1 MLPQGICG
9 ALWRTTGAF
18 FSVRVRPVRVIVHF
32 YDKKELRMNTSV
44 NSFWYRMKHAVRT
57 QHVRIAHAL
66 LVVFFVLTTCF
77 ASSVALCV
85 RDAVKACPSCAYAA
99 TSLALSATTQP
110 SYENPFNGVIEDSGG
125 VRARALGESM
135 AASTVDKQAYF
146 ERDTDGHCFVTLR
159 LHQGKE
165 IGDVKFQ
172 SSKDDK
178 GAFSEAIAAQT
189 MQKNAKANTIDV
201 RAQVRSQDAAL
212 RVSMYVEPMGR
223 YVIYFVKLAQ
233 FEPGNAGGFVESV
246 KPGEG
251 SDDTPATAGAAA
263 GAGNSSATQ
272 GNGSDTAAQKSASSS
287 ESGASATSGVK
298 EFNGDGAPVGSD
310 TKAAANSLN
319 YPLIVGI
326 IVVVIMVI
334 ALIVNFAVLAPA
346 RARAREAARAACGA
360 STSCEAP
367 VSSNVSGAQTSVPAS
382 ASTSEH
388 AASAA
393 SVPEPC
399 AAPNSVSVQADSN
412 VAQHS

>member
-1 MLPQGICG
+1 
-9 ALWRTTGAF
+9 
-18 FSVRVRPVRVIVHF
+18 VRF
-32 YDKKELRMNTSV
+32 YDKKELRMNTSI
-44 NSFWYRMKHAVRT
+44 NSFIMRSMHFLKTQRT
-57 QHVRIAHAL
+57 RTAHAL
-66 LVVFFVLTTCF
+66 LVAFFVLTTCF
-77 ASSVALCV
+77 ASSVALCIA
-85 RDAVKACPSCAYAA
+85 DAMKACPSCAYAA

-110 SYENPFNGVIEDSGG
+110 SYENPYNGVIEDSGG

-135 AASTVDKQAYF
+135 VNSTVDKQAFF

-201 RAQVRSQDAAL
+201 RAQVSSQDAAL

-251 SDDTPATAGAAA
+251 SDDTTAAA
-263 GAGNSSATQ
+263 TTNTSTAQGSSSDAAATQKSSSSA
-272 GNGSDTAAQKSASSS
+272 GSST
-287 ESGASATSGVK
+287 SATSGVK

-319 YPLIVGI
+319 YPLIIGI
-326 IVVVIMVI
+326 IVVALIVI
-334 ALIVNFAVLAPA
+334 ALIVNFAILAPA
-346 RARAREAARAACGA
+346 RKRALEAACAASSKATRVA
-360 STSCEAP
+360 STTPASSSSVAAAT
-367 VSSNVSGAQTSVPAS
+367 VSNAAPAS
-382 ASTSEH
+382 ATAPSSATDDSDHADTS
-388 AASAA
+388 
-393 SVPEPC
+393 
-399 AAPNSVSVQADSN
+399 
-412 VAQHS
+412 QHS

>member
-1 MLPQGICG
+1 M
-9 ALWRTTGAF
+9 R
-18 FSVRVRPVRVIVHF
+18 SVLVIVRF
-32 YDKKELRMNTSV
+32 YDKKELRMNTSI
-44 NSFWYRMKHAVRT
+44 NSFIMRSMHFLKTQRT
-57 QHVRIAHAL
+57 RTAHAL
-66 LVVFFVLTTCF
+66 LVAFFVLTTCF
-77 ASSVALCV
+77 ASSVALCIA
-85 RDAVKACPSCAYAA
+85 DAMKACPSCAYAA

-110 SYENPFNGVIEDSGG
+110 SYENPYNGVIEDSGG

-135 AASTVDKQAYF
+135 VNSTVDKQAFF

-201 RAQVRSQDAAL
+201 RAQVSSQDAAL

-251 SDDTPATAGAAA
+251 SDDTTAAA
-263 GAGNSSATQ
+263 TTNTSTAQGSSSDAAATQKSSSSA
-272 GNGSDTAAQKSASSS
+272 GSST
-287 ESGASATSGVK
+287 SATSGVK

-319 YPLIVGI
+319 YPLIIGI
-326 IVVVIMVI
+326 IVVALIVI
-334 ALIVNFAVLAPA
+334 ALIVNFAILAPA
-346 RARAREAARAACGA
+346 RKRALEAACAASSKATRVA
-360 STSCEAP
+360 STTPASSSSVAAAT
-367 VSSNVSGAQTSVPAS
+367 VSNAAPAS
-382 ASTSEH
+382 ATAPSSATDDSDHADTS
-388 AASAA
+388 
-393 SVPEPC
+393 
-399 AAPNSVSVQADSN
+399 
-412 VAQHS
+412 QHS

>member
-1 MLPQGICG
+1 M
-9 ALWRTTGAF
+9 R
-18 FSVRVRPVRVIVHF
+18 SVRVIVRF
-32 YDKKELRMNTSV
+32 YDKKELRMNTSI
-44 NSFWYRMKHAVRT
+44 NSFIMRSMHFLKTQRT
-57 QHVRIAHAL
+57 RTAHAL
-66 LVVFFVLTTCF
+66 LVAFFVLTTCF
-77 ASSVALCV
+77 ASSVALCIA
-85 RDAVKACPSCAYAA
+85 DAMKACPSCAYAA

-110 SYENPFNGVIEDSGG
+110 SYENPYNGVIEDSGG

-135 AASTVDKQAYF
+135 VNSTVDKQAFF

-201 RAQVRSQDAAL
+201 RAQVSSQDAAL

-233 FEPGNAGGFVESV
+233 FEAGNAGGFVESV

-251 SDDTPATAGAAA
+251 SDDTTAAA
-263 GAGNSSATQ
+263 TTNTSTAQGSSSDAAATQKSSSSA
-272 GNGSDTAAQKSASSS
+272 GSST
-287 ESGASATSGVK
+287 SATSGVK

-319 YPLIVGI
+319 YPLIIGI
-326 IVVVIMVI
+326 IVVALIVI
-334 ALIVNFAVLAPA
+334 ALIVNFAILAPA
-346 RARAREAARAACGA
+346 RKRALEAACAASSKATRVA
-360 STSCEAP
+360 STTPASSSSVAAAT
-367 VSSNVSGAQTSVPAS
+367 VSNAAPAS
-382 ASTSEH
+382 ATAPSSATDDSDHADTS
-388 AASAA
+388 
-393 SVPEPC
+393 
-399 AAPNSVSVQADSN
+399 
-412 VAQHS
+412 QHS

>member
-1 MLPQGICG
+1 M
-9 ALWRTTGAF
+9 R
-18 FSVRVRPVRVIVHF
+18 SVRVIVRF
-32 YDKKELRMNTSV
+32 YDKKELRMNTSI
-44 NSFWYRMKHAVRT
+44 NSFIMRSMHFLKTQRT
-57 QHVRIAHAL
+57 RTAHAL
-66 LVVFFVLTTCF
+66 LVAFFVLTTCF
-77 ASSVALCV
+77 ASSVALCIA
-85 RDAVKACPSCAYAA
+85 DAMKACPSCAYAA

-110 SYENPFNGVIEDSGG
+110 SYENPYNGVIEDSGG

-135 AASTVDKQAYF
+135 VNSTVDKQAFF

-201 RAQVRSQDAAL
+201 RAQVSSQDAAL

-251 SDDTPATAGAAA
+251 SDDTTAAA
-263 GAGNSSATQ
+263 TTNTSTAQGSSSDAAATQKSSSSA
-272 GNGSDTAAQKSASSS
+272 GSSK
-287 ESGASATSGVK
+287 SATSGVK

-310 TKAAANSLN
+310 SKAAANSLN
-319 YPLIVGI
+319 YPLIIGI
-326 IVVVIMVI
+326 IVVVLIVI
-334 ALIVNFAVLAPA
+334 ALIVNFAILAPA
-346 RARAREAARAACGA
+346 RKRALEAACAASSKATRVA
-360 STSCEAP
+360 STTPASSSSVAAAP
-367 VSSNVSGAQTSVPAS
+367 VSNAAPAS
-382 ASTSEH
+382 ATAPSSATDDSDHADTS
-388 AASAA
+388 
-393 SVPEPC
+393 
-399 AAPNSVSVQADSN
+399 
-412 VAQHS
+412 QHS

>member
-1 MLPQGICG
+1 M
-9 ALWRTTGAF
+9 R
-18 FSVRVRPVRVIVHF
+18 SVRVIVRF
-32 YDKKELRMNTSV
+32 YDKKELRMNTSI
-44 NSFWYRMKHAVRT
+44 NSFIMRSMHFLKTQRT
-57 QHVRIAHAL
+57 RTAHAL
-66 LVVFFVLTTCF
+66 LVAFFVLTTCF
-77 ASSVALCV
+77 ASSVALCIA
-85 RDAVKACPSCAYAA
+85 DAMKACPSCAYAA

-110 SYENPFNGVIEDSGG
+110 SYENPYNGVIEDSGG

-135 AASTVDKQAYF
+135 VNSTVDKQAFF

-201 RAQVRSQDAAL
+201 RAQVSSQDAAL

-251 SDDTPATAGAAA
+251 SDDTTAAA
-263 GAGNSSATQ
+263 TTNTSTAQGSSSDAAATQKSSSSA
-272 GNGSDTAAQKSASSS
+272 GSST
-287 ESGASATSGVK
+287 SATSGVK

-310 TKAAANSLN
+310 SKAAANSLN
-319 YPLIVGI
+319 YPLIIGI
-326 IVVVIMVI
+326 IVVALIVI
-334 ALIVNFAVLAPA
+334 ALIVNFAILAPA
-346 RARAREAARAACGA
+346 RKRALEAACAASSKATRVA
-360 STSCEAP
+360 STTPASSSSVAAAT
-367 VSSNVSGAQTSVPAS
+367 VSNAAPAS
-382 ASTSEH
+382 ATAPSSATDDSDHADTS
-388 AASAA
+388 
-393 SVPEPC
+393 
-399 AAPNSVSVQADSN
+399 
-412 VAQHS
+412 QHS

>member
-1 MLPQGICG
+1 M
-9 ALWRTTGAF
+9 R
-18 FSVRVRPVRVIVHF
+18 SVRVIVRF
-32 YDKKELRMNTSV
+32 YDKKELRMNTSI
-44 NSFWYRMKHAVRT
+44 NSFIMRSMHFLKTQRT
-57 QHVRIAHAL
+57 RTAHAL
-66 LVVFFVLTTCF
+66 LVAFFVLTTCF
-77 ASSVALCV
+77 ASSVALCIA
-85 RDAVKACPSCAYAA
+85 DAMKACPSCAYAA

-110 SYENPFNGVIEDSGG
+110 SYENPYNGVIEDSGG

-135 AASTVDKQAYF
+135 VNSTVDKQAFF

-178 GAFSEAIAAQT
+178 GAFSEEIAAQT

-201 RAQVRSQDAAL
+201 RAQVSSQDAAL

-251 SDDTPATAGAAA
+251 SDDTTAAA
-263 GAGNSSATQ
+263 TTNTSTAQGSSSDAAATQKSSSSA
-272 GNGSDTAAQKSASSS
+272 GSST
-287 ESGASATSGVK
+287 SATSGVK

-319 YPLIVGI
+319 YPLIIGI
-326 IVVVIMVI
+326 IVVALIVI
-334 ALIVNFAVLAPA
+334 ALIVNFAILAPA
-346 RARAREAARAACGA
+346 RKRALEAACAASSKATRVA
-360 STSCEAP
+360 STTPASSSSVAAAT
-367 VSSNVSGAQTSVPAS
+367 VSNAAPAS
-382 ASTSEH
+382 ATAPSSATDDSDHADTS
-388 AASAA
+388 
-393 SVPEPC
+393 
-399 AAPNSVSVQADSN
+399 
-412 VAQHS
+412 QHS

>member
-1 MLPQGICG
+1 M
-9 ALWRTTGAF
+9 R
-18 FSVRVRPVRVIVHF
+18 SVRVIVRF
-32 YDKKELRMNTSV
+32 YDKKELRMNTSI
-44 NSFWYRMKHAVRT
+44 NSFIMRSMHFLKTQRT
-57 QHVRIAHAL
+57 RTAHAL
-66 LVVFFVLTTCF
+66 LVAFFVLTTCF
-77 ASSVALCV
+77 ASSVALCIA
-85 RDAVKACPSCAYAA
+85 DAMKACPSCAYAA

-110 SYENPFNGVIEDSGG
+110 SYENPYNGVIEDSGG

-135 AASTVDKQAYF
+135 VNSTVDKQAFF

-201 RAQVRSQDAAL
+201 RAQVSSQDAAL

-251 SDDTPATAGAAA
+251 SDDTTAAA
-263 GAGNSSATQ
+263 TTNTSTAQGSSSDAAATQKSSSSA
-272 GNGSDTAAQKSASSS
+272 GSST
-287 ESGASATSGVK
+287 SATSGVK

-319 YPLIVGI
+319 YPLIIGI
-326 IVVVIMVI
+326 IVVVLIVI
-334 ALIVNFAVLAPA
+334 ALIVNFAILAPA
-346 RARAREAARAACGA
+346 RKRALEAACAASSKATRVA
-360 STSCEAP
+360 STTPASSSSVAAAP
-367 VSSNVSGAQTSVPAS
+367 VSNAAPAS
-382 ASTSEH
+382 ATAPSSATDDSDHADTS
-388 AASAA
+388 
-393 SVPEPC
+393 
-399 AAPNSVSVQADSN
+399 
-412 VAQHS
+412 QHS

>member
-1 MLPQGICG
+1 M
-9 ALWRTTGAF
+9 R
-18 FSVRVRPVRVIVHF
+18 SVRVIVRF
-32 YDKKELRMNTSV
+32 YDKKELRMNTSI
-44 NSFWYRMKHAVRT
+44 NSFIMRSMHFLKTQRT
-57 QHVRIAHAL
+57 RTAHAL
-66 LVVFFVLTTCF
+66 LVAFFVLTTCF
-77 ASSVALCV
+77 ASSVALCIA
-85 RDAVKACPSCAYAA
+85 DAMKACPSCAYAA

-110 SYENPFNGVIEDSGG
+110 SYENPYNGVIEDSGG

-135 AASTVDKQAYF
+135 VNSTVDKQAFF

-201 RAQVRSQDAAL
+201 RAQVSSQDAAL

-251 SDDTPATAGAAA
+251 SDDTTAAA
-263 GAGNSSATQ
+263 TTNTSTAQGSSSDAAATQKSSSSA
-272 GNGSDTAAQKSASSS
+272 GSST
-287 ESGASATSGVK
+287 SATSGVK

-319 YPLIVGI
+319 YPLIIGI
-326 IVVVIMVI
+326 IVVALIVI
-334 ALIVNFAVLAPA
+334 ALIVNFAILAPA
-346 RARAREAARAACGA
+346 RKRALEAACSASSKATRVA
-360 STSCEAP
+360 STTPASSSSVAAAT
-367 VSSNVSGAQTSVPAS
+367 VSNSAPAS
-382 ASTSEH
+382 ATAPSSATDDSDHADTS
-388 AASAA
+388 
-393 SVPEPC
+393 
-399 AAPNSVSVQADSN
+399 
-412 VAQHS
+412 QHS

>member
-1 MLPQGICG
+1 M
-9 ALWRTTGAF
+9 R
-18 FSVRVRPVRVIVHF
+18 SVRVIVRF
-32 YDKKELRMNTSV
+32 YDKKELRMNTSI
-44 NSFWYRMKHAVRT
+44 NSFIMRSMHFLKTQRT
-57 QHVRIAHAL
+57 RTAHAL
-66 LVVFFVLTTCF
+66 LVAFFVLTTCF
-77 ASSVALCV
+77 ASSVALCIA
-85 RDAVKACPSCAYAA
+85 DAMKACPSCAYAA

-110 SYENPFNGVIEDSGG
+110 SYENPYNGVIEDSGG

-135 AASTVDKQAYF
+135 VNSTVDKQAFF

-201 RAQVRSQDAAL
+201 RAQVSSQDAAL

-251 SDDTPATAGAAA
+251 SDDTTAAA
-263 GAGNSSATQ
+263 TTNTSTAQGSSSDAAATQKSSSSA
-272 GNGSDTAAQKSASSS
+272 GSST
-287 ESGASATSGVK
+287 SATSGVK

-310 TKAAANSLN
+310 SKAAANSLN
-319 YPLIVGI
+319 YPLIIGI
-326 IVVVIMVI
+326 IVVVLIVI
-334 ALIVNFAVLAPA
+334 ALIVNFAILAPA
-346 RARAREAARAACGA
+346 RKRALEAACAASSKATRVA
-360 STSCEAP
+360 STTPASSSSVAAAP
-367 VSSNVSGAQTSVPAS
+367 VSNTAPAS
-382 ASTSEH
+382 ATAPSSATDDSDHADTS
-388 AASAA
+388 
-393 SVPEPC
+393 
-399 AAPNSVSVQADSN
+399 
-412 VAQHS
+412 QHS

>member
-1 MLPQGICG
+1 M
-9 ALWRTTGAF
+9 R
-18 FSVRVRPVRVIVHF
+18 SVRVIVRF
-32 YDKKELRMNTSV
+32 YDKKELRMNTSI
-44 NSFWYRMKHAVRT
+44 NSFIMRSMHFLKTQRT
-57 QHVRIAHAL
+57 RTAHAL
-66 LVVFFVLTTCF
+66 LVAFFVLTTCF
-77 ASSVALCV
+77 ASSVALCIA
-85 RDAVKACPSCAYAA
+85 DAMKACPSCAYAA

-110 SYENPFNGVIEDSGG
+110 SYENPYNGVIEDSGG

-135 AASTVDKQAYF
+135 VNSTVDKQAFF

-201 RAQVRSQDAAL
+201 RAQVSSQDAAL

-251 SDDTPATAGAAA
+251 SDDTTAAA
-263 GAGNSSATQ
+263 TTNTSTAQGSSSDAAATQKSSSSA
-272 GNGSDTAAQKSASSS
+272 GSST
-287 ESGASATSGVK
+287 SATSGVK

-319 YPLIVGI
+319 YPLIIGI
-326 IVVVIMVI
+326 IVVALIVI
-334 ALIVNFAVLAPA
+334 ALIVNFAILAPA
-346 RARAREAARAACGA
+346 RKRALEAACAASSKATRVA
-360 STSCEAP
+360 STTPASSSSVAAAT
-367 VSSNVSGAQTSVPAS
+367 VSNAAPAS
-382 ASTSEH
+382 ATAPSSATDDSDHADTS
-388 AASAA
+388 
-393 SVPEPC
+393 
-399 AAPNSVSVQADSN
+399 
-412 VAQHS
+412 QHS

>member
-1 MLPQGICG
+1 MAPL
-9 ALWRTTGAF
+9 F
-18 FSVRVRPVRVIVHF
+18 FSVHVRSVRVIVRF
-32 YDKKELRMNTSV
+32 YDKKELRMNTSI
-44 NSFWYRMKHAVRT
+44 NSFIMRSMHFLKTQRT
-57 QHVRIAHAL
+57 RSAHAL
-66 LVVFFVLTTCF
+66 LVAFFVLTTCF
-77 ASSVALCV
+77 ASSVALCIA
-85 RDAVKACPSCAYAA
+85 DAMKACPSCAYAA

-110 SYENPFNGVIEDSGG
+110 SYENPYNGVIEDSGG

-135 AASTVDKQAYF
+135 VNSTVDKQAFF

-201 RAQVRSQDAAL
+201 RAQVSSQDAAL

-233 FEPGNAGGFVESV
+233 FEAGNAGGFVESV

-319 YPLIVGI
+319 YPLIIGI
-326 IVVVIMVI
+326 IVVALIVI
-334 ALIVNFAVLAPA
+334 ALIVNFAILAPA
-346 RARAREAARAACGA
+346 RKRALEAACAASSKATRVA
-360 STSCEAP
+360 STTPASSSSVAAAT
-367 VSSNVSGAQTSVPAS
+367 VSNSAPAS
-382 ASTSEH
+382 ATAPSSATDDSDHADTS
-388 AASAA
+388 
-393 SVPEPC
+393 
-399 AAPNSVSVQADSN
+399 
-412 VAQHS
+412 QHS

>member
-1 MLPQGICG
+1 MSLRGTFG
-9 ALWRTTGAF
+9 APF
-18 FSVRVRPVRVIVHF
+18 FSVHVRSVRVIVRF
-32 YDKKELRMNTSV
+32 YDKKELRMNTSI
-44 NSFWYRMKHAVRT
+44 NSFIMRSMHFLKTQRT
-57 QHVRIAHAL
+57 RTAHAL
-66 LVVFFVLTTCF
+66 LVAFFVLTTCF
-77 ASSVALCV
+77 ASSVALCIA
-85 RDAVKACPSCAYAA
+85 DAMKACPSCAYAA

-110 SYENPFNGVIEDSGG
+110 SYENPYNGVIEDSGG

-135 AASTVDKQAYF
+135 VNSTVDKQAFF

-201 RAQVRSQDAAL
+201 RAQVSSQDAAL

-251 SDDTPATAGAAA
+251 SDDTTAAA
-263 GAGNSSATQ
+263 TTNTSTAQGSSSDAAATQKSSSSA
-272 GNGSDTAAQKSASSS
+272 GSST
-287 ESGASATSGVK
+287 SATSGVK

-319 YPLIVGI
+319 YPLIIGI
-326 IVVVIMVI
+326 IVVALIVI
-334 ALIVNFAVLAPA
+334 ALIVNFAILAPA
-346 RARAREAARAACGA
+346 RKRALEAACAASSKATRVA
-360 STSCEAP
+360 STTPASSSSVAAAP
-367 VSSNVSGAQTSVPAS
+367 VSNAAPAS
-382 ASTSEH
+382 ATAPSSATDDSDHADTS
-388 AASAA
+388 
-393 SVPEPC
+393 
-399 AAPNSVSVQADSN
+399 
-412 VAQHS
+412 QHS

>member
-1 MLPQGICG
+1 M
-9 ALWRTTGAF
+9 R
-18 FSVRVRPVRVIVHF
+18 SVRVIVRF
-32 YDKKELRMNTSV
+32 YDKKELRMNTSI
-44 NSFWYRMKHAVRT
+44 NSFIMRSMHFLKTQRT
-57 QHVRIAHAL
+57 RTAHAL
-66 LVVFFVLTTCF
+66 LVAFFVLTTCF
-77 ASSVALCV
+77 ASSVALCIA
-85 RDAVKACPSCAYAA
+85 DAMKACPSCAYAA

-110 SYENPFNGVIEDSGG
+110 SYENPYNGVIEDSGG

-135 AASTVDKQAYF
+135 VNSTVDKQAFF

-201 RAQVRSQDAAL
+201 RAQVSSQDAAL

-251 SDDTPATAGAAA
+251 SDDTTAAA
-263 GAGNSSATQ
+263 TTNTSTAQGSSSDAAATQKSSSSA
-272 GNGSDTAAQKSASSS
+272 GSSTSAM
-287 ESGASATSGVK
+287 SGVK

-319 YPLIVGI
+319 YPLIIGI
-326 IVVVIMVI
+326 IVVALIVI
-334 ALIVNFAVLAPA
+334 ALIVNFAILAPA
-346 RARAREAARAACGA
+346 RKRALEAACAASSKATRVA
-360 STSCEAP
+360 STTPASSSSVAAAT
-367 VSSNVSGAQTSVPAS
+367 VSNAAPAS
-382 ASTSEH
+382 ATAPSSATDDSDHADTS
-388 AASAA
+388 
-393 SVPEPC
+393 
-399 AAPNSVSVQADSN
+399 
-412 VAQHS
+412 QHS

>member
-1 MLPQGICG
+1 M
-9 ALWRTTGAF
+9 R
-18 FSVRVRPVRVIVHF
+18 SVRVIVRF
-32 YDKKELRMNTSV
+32 YDKKELRMNTSI
-44 NSFWYRMKHAVRT
+44 NSFIMRSMHFLKTQRT
-57 QHVRIAHAL
+57 RTAHAL
-66 LVVFFVLTTCF
+66 LVAFFVLTTCF
-77 ASSVALCV
+77 ASSVALCIA
-85 RDAVKACPSCAYAA
+85 DAMKACPSCAYAA

-110 SYENPFNGVIEDSGG
+110 SYENPYNGVIEDSGG

-135 AASTVDKQAYF
+135 VNSTVDKQAFF

-201 RAQVRSQDAAL
+201 RAQVSSQDAAL

-251 SDDTPATAGAAA
+251 SDDTTAAA
-263 GAGNSSATQ
+263 TTNTSTAQGSSSDAAATQKSSSSA
-272 GNGSDTAAQKSASSS
+272 GSSTST
-287 ESGASATSGVK
+287 TSGVK

-319 YPLIVGI
+319 YPLIIGI
-326 IVVVIMVI
+326 IVVALIVI
-334 ALIVNFAVLAPA
+334 ALIVNFAILAPA
-346 RARAREAARAACGA
+346 RKRALEAACAASSKATRVA
-360 STSCEAP
+360 STTPASSSSVAAAT
-367 VSSNVSGAQTSVPAS
+367 VSNAAPAS
-382 ASTSEH
+382 ATAPSSATDDSDHADTS
-388 AASAA
+388 
-393 SVPEPC
+393 
-399 AAPNSVSVQADSN
+399 
-412 VAQHS
+412 QHS

>member
-1 MLPQGICG
+1 M
-9 ALWRTTGAF
+9 R
-18 FSVRVRPVRVIVHF
+18 SVRVIVRF
-32 YDKKELRMNTSV
+32 YDKKELRMNTSM
-44 NSFWYRMKHAVRT
+44 NSFIMRSMHFLKTQRT
-57 QHVRIAHAL
+57 RTAHAL
-66 LVVFFVLTTCF
+66 LVAFFVLTTCF
-77 ASSVALCV
+77 ASSVALCIA
-85 RDAVKACPSCAYAA
+85 DAMKACPSCAYAA

-110 SYENPFNGVIEDSGG
+110 SYENPYNGVIEDSGG

-135 AASTVDKQAYF
+135 VNSTVDKQAFF

-201 RAQVRSQDAAL
+201 RAQVSSQDAAL

-251 SDDTPATAGAAA
+251 SDDTTAAA
-263 GAGNSSATQ
+263 TTNTSTAQGSSSDAAATQKSSSSA
-272 GNGSDTAAQKSASSS
+272 GSST
-287 ESGASATSGVK
+287 SATSGVK

-319 YPLIVGI
+319 YPLIIGI
-326 IVVVIMVI
+326 IVVVLIVI
-334 ALIVNFAVLAPA
+334 ALIVNFAILAPA
-346 RARAREAARAACGA
+346 RKRAHEAACAASSKATRVA
-360 STSCEAP
+360 STTPASSSSVAAAT
-367 VSSNVSGAQTSVPAS
+367 VSNAAPAS
-382 ASTSEH
+382 ATAPSSATDDSDHADTS
-388 AASAA
+388 
-393 SVPEPC
+393 
-399 AAPNSVSVQADSN
+399 
-412 VAQHS
+412 QHS

>member
-1 MLPQGICG
+1 M
-9 ALWRTTGAF
+9 R
-18 FSVRVRPVRVIVHF
+18 SVRVIVRF
-32 YDKKELRMNTSV
+32 YDKKELRMNTSI
-44 NSFWYRMKHAVRT
+44 NSFIMRSMHFLKTQRT
-57 QHVRIAHAL
+57 RTAHAL
-66 LVVFFVLTTCF
+66 LVAFFVLTTCF
-77 ASSVALCV
+77 ASSVALCIA
-85 RDAVKACPSCAYAA
+85 DAMKACPSCAYAA

-110 SYENPFNGVIEDSGG
+110 SYENPYNGVIEDSGG

-135 AASTVDKQAYF
+135 VNSTVDKQAFF

-201 RAQVRSQDAAL
+201 RAQVSSQDAAL

-251 SDDTPATAGAAA
+251 SDDTTAAA
-263 GAGNSSATQ
+263 TTNTSTAQGSSSDAAATQKSSSSA
-272 GNGSDTAAQKSASSS
+272 GSST
-287 ESGASATSGVK
+287 SATSGVK

-319 YPLIVGI
+319 YPLIIGI
-326 IVVVIMVI
+326 IVVALIVI
-334 ALIVNFAVLAPA
+334 ALIVNFAILAPA
-346 RARAREAARAACGA
+346 RKRALEAACAASSKATRVA
-360 STSCEAP
+360 STTPASSSSVAAAP
-367 VSSNVSGAQTSVPAS
+367 VSNAAPAS
-382 ASTSEH
+382 ATAPSSATDDSDHADTS
-388 AASAA
+388 
-393 SVPEPC
+393 
-399 AAPNSVSVQADSN
+399 
-412 VAQHS
+412 QHS

>member
-1 MLPQGICG
+1 MSLRGTFG
-9 ALWRTTGAF
+9 APF
-18 FSVRVRPVRVIVHF
+18 FSVHVRSVRVIVRF
-32 YDKKELRMNTSV
+32 YDKKELRMNTSI
-44 NSFWYRMKHAVRT
+44 NSFIMRSMHFLKTQRT
-57 QHVRIAHAL
+57 RTAHAL
-66 LVVFFVLTTCF
+66 LVAFFVLTTCF
-77 ASSVALCV
+77 ASSVALCIA
-85 RDAVKACPSCAYAA
+85 DAMKACPSCAYAA

-110 SYENPFNGVIEDSGG
+110 SYENPYNGVIEDSGG

-135 AASTVDKQAYF
+135 VNSTVDKQAFF

-201 RAQVRSQDAAL
+201 RAQVSSQDAAL

-251 SDDTPATAGAAA
+251 SDDTTAAA
-263 GAGNSSATQ
+263 TTNTSTAQGSSSDAAATQKSSSSA
-272 GNGSDTAAQKSASSS
+272 GSST
-287 ESGASATSGVK
+287 SATSGVK

-310 TKAAANSLN
+310 SKAAANSLN
-319 YPLIVGI
+319 YPLIIGI
-326 IVVVIMVI
+326 IVVVLIVI
-334 ALIVNFAVLAPA
+334 ALIVNFAILAPA
-346 RARAREAARAACGA
+346 RKRALEAACAASSKATRVA
-360 STSCEAP
+360 STTPASSSSVAAAT
-367 VSSNVSGAQTSVPAS
+367 VSNAAPAS
-382 ASTSEH
+382 ATAPSSATDDSDHADTS
-388 AASAA
+388 
-393 SVPEPC
+393 
-399 AAPNSVSVQADSN
+399 
-412 VAQHS
+412 QHS

>member
-1 MLPQGICG
+1 MSLRGTFG
-9 ALWRTTGAF
+9 APF
-18 FSVRVRPVRVIVHF
+18 FSVHVRSVRVIVRF
-32 YDKKELRMNTSV
+32 YDKKELRMNTSI
-44 NSFWYRMKHAVRT
+44 NSFIMRSMHFLKTQRT
-57 QHVRIAHAL
+57 RTAHAL
-66 LVVFFVLTTCF
+66 LVAFFVLTTCF
-77 ASSVALCV
+77 ASSVALCIA
-85 RDAVKACPSCAYAA
+85 DAMKACPSCAYAA

-110 SYENPFNGVIEDSGG
+110 SYENPYNGVIEDSGG

-135 AASTVDKQAYF
+135 VNSTVDKQAFF

-201 RAQVRSQDAAL
+201 RAQVSSQDAAL

-251 SDDTPATAGAAA
+251 SDDTTAAA
-263 GAGNSSATQ
+263 TTNTSTAQGSSSDAAATQKSSSSA
-272 GNGSDTAAQKSASSS
+272 GSST
-287 ESGASATSGVK
+287 SATSGVK

-310 TKAAANSLN
+310 SKAAANSLN
-319 YPLIVGI
+319 YPLIIGI
-326 IVVVIMVI
+326 IVVALIVI
-334 ALIVNFAVLAPA
+334 ALIVNFAILAPA
-346 RARAREAARAACGA
+346 RKRALEAACAASSKATRVA
-360 STSCEAP
+360 STTPASSSSVAAAP
-367 VSSNVSGAQTSVPAS
+367 VSNAAPAS
-382 ASTSEH
+382 ATAPSSATDDSDHADTS
-388 AASAA
+388 
-393 SVPEPC
+393 
-399 AAPNSVSVQADSN
+399 
-412 VAQHS
+412 QHS

>member
-1 MLPQGICG
+1 M
-9 ALWRTTGAF
+9 R
-18 FSVRVRPVRVIVHF
+18 SVRVIVRF
-32 YDKKELRMNTSV
+32 YDKKELRMNASI
-44 NSFWYRMKHAVRT
+44 NSFIMRSMHFLKTQRT
-57 QHVRIAHAL
+57 RTAHAL
-66 LVVFFVLTTCF
+66 LVAFFVLTTCF
-77 ASSVALCV
+77 ASSVALCIA
-85 RDAVKACPSCAYAA
+85 DAMKACPSCAYAA

-110 SYENPFNGVIEDSGG
+110 SYENPYNGVIEDSGG

-135 AASTVDKQAYF
+135 VNSTVDKQAFF

-201 RAQVRSQDAAL
+201 RAQVSSQDAAL

-251 SDDTPATAGAAA
+251 SDDTTAAA
-263 GAGNSSATQ
+263 TTNTSTAQGSSSDAAATQKSSSSA
-272 GNGSDTAAQKSASSS
+272 GSST
-287 ESGASATSGVK
+287 SATSGVK

-319 YPLIVGI
+319 YPLIIGI
-326 IVVVIMVI
+326 IVVALIVI
-334 ALIVNFAVLAPA
+334 ALIVNFAILAPA
-346 RARAREAARAACGA
+346 RKRALEAACAASSKATRVA
-360 STSCEAP
+360 STTPASSSSVAAAT
-367 VSSNVSGAQTSVPAS
+367 VSNAAPAS
-382 ASTSEH
+382 ATAPSSATDDSDHADTS
-388 AASAA
+388 
-393 SVPEPC
+393 
-399 AAPNSVSVQADSN
+399 
-412 VAQHS
+412 QHS

>member
-1 MLPQGICG
+1 MGGTFG
-9 ALWRTTGAF
+9 APF
-18 FSVRVRPVRVIVHF
+18 FSVRVRSVRLIVHF
-32 YDKKELRMNTSV
+32 YDKKELRMNTSI
-44 NSFWYRMKHAVRT
+44 NSFFVRSMRFLKT
-57 QHVRIAHAL
+57 QRTRSAHAL
-66 LVVFFVLTTCF
+66 LAVFFVLTTCF
-77 ASSVALCV
+77 VSSVAICIADSL
-85 RDAVKACPSCAYAA
+85 KACPSCAYAA

-110 SYENPFNGVIEDSGG
+110 SYENPYNGVIEDSGG

-135 AASTVDKQAYF
+135 VNSTVDKQAFF
-146 ERDTDGHCFVTLR
+146 ERDMEGRCFITLR

-263 GAGNSSATQ
+263 GAAHSSATQ
-272 GNGSDTAAQKSASSS
+272 GNGSDTTAQKSASSS

-319 YPLIVGI
+319 YPLIIGI
-326 IVVVIMVI
+326 IVVVLMVI
-334 ALIVNFAVLAPA
+334 AVIVNFAVLAPA
-346 RARAREAARAACGA
+346 RARAREAAQAACGA

>member
-1 MLPQGICG
+1 M
-9 ALWRTTGAF
+9 R
-18 FSVRVRPVRVIVHF
+18 SVRVIVRF
-32 YDKKELRMNTSV
+32 YDKKELRMNTSM
-44 NSFWYRMKHAVRT
+44 NSFIMRSMHFLKTQRT
-57 QHVRIAHAL
+57 RTAHAL
-66 LVVFFVLTTCF
+66 LVAFFVLTTCF
-77 ASSVALCV
+77 ASSVALCIA
-85 RDAVKACPSCAYAA
+85 DAMKACPSCAYAA

-110 SYENPFNGVIEDSGG
+110 SYENPYNGVIEDSGG

-135 AASTVDKQAYF
+135 VNSTVDKQAFF

-201 RAQVRSQDAAL
+201 RAQVSSQDAAL

-251 SDDTPATAGAAA
+251 SDDTTAAA
-263 GAGNSSATQ
+263 TTNTSTAQGSSSDAAATQKSSSSA
-272 GNGSDTAAQKSASSS
+272 GSST
-287 ESGASATSGVK
+287 SATSGVK

-319 YPLIVGI
+319 YPLIIGI
-326 IVVVIMVI
+326 IVVALIVI
-334 ALIVNFAVLAPA
+334 ALIVNFAILAPA
-346 RARAREAARAACGA
+346 RKRALEAACAASSKATRVA
-360 STSCEAP
+360 STTPASSSSVAAAP
-367 VSSNVSGAQTSVPAS
+367 VSNAAPAS
-382 ASTSEH
+382 ATAPSSATDDSDHADTS
-388 AASAA
+388 
-393 SVPEPC
+393 
-399 AAPNSVSVQADSN
+399 
-412 VAQHS
+412 QHS

>member
-1 MLPQGICG
+1 MAPL
-9 ALWRTTGAF
+9 F
-18 FSVRVRPVRVIVHF
+18 FSVHVRSVRVIVRF
-32 YDKKELRMNTSV
+32 YDKKELRMNTSI
-44 NSFWYRMKHAVRT
+44 NSFIMRSMHFLKTQRT
-57 QHVRIAHAL
+57 RSAHAL
-66 LVVFFVLTTCF
+66 LVAFFVLTTCF
-77 ASSVALCV
+77 ASSVALCIA
-85 RDAVKACPSCAYAA
+85 DAMKACPSCAYAA

-110 SYENPFNGVIEDSGG
+110 SYENPYNGVIEDSGG

-135 AASTVDKQAYF
+135 VNSTVDKQAFF

-201 RAQVRSQDAAL
+201 RAQVSSQDAAL

-251 SDDTPATAGAAA
+251 SDDTTAAA
-263 GAGNSSATQ
+263 TTNTSTAQGSSSDAAATQKSSSSA
-272 GNGSDTAAQKSASSS
+272 GSST
-287 ESGASATSGVK
+287 SATSGVK

-310 TKAAANSLN
+310 SKAAANSLN
-319 YPLIVGI
+319 YPLIIGI
-326 IVVVIMVI
+326 IVVVLIVI
-334 ALIVNFAVLAPA
+334 ALIVNFAILAPA
-346 RARAREAARAACGA
+346 RKRALEAACAASSKATRVA
-360 STSCEAP
+360 STTPASSSSVAAAP
-367 VSSNVSGAQTSVPAS
+367 VSNAAPAS
-382 ASTSEH
+382 ATAPSSATDDSDHADTS
-388 AASAA
+388 
-393 SVPEPC
+393 
-399 AAPNSVSVQADSN
+399 
-412 VAQHS
+412 QHS

>member
-1 MLPQGICG
+1 MAPL
-9 ALWRTTGAF
+9 F
-18 FSVRVRPVRVIVHF
+18 FSVHVRSVRVIVRF
-32 YDKKELRMNTSV
+32 YDKKELRMNTSI
-44 NSFWYRMKHAVRT
+44 NSFIMRSMHFLKTQRT
-57 QHVRIAHAL
+57 RTAHAL
-66 LVVFFVLTTCF
+66 LVAFFVLTTCF
-77 ASSVALCV
+77 ASSVALCIA
-85 RDAVKACPSCAYAA
+85 DAMKACPSCAYAA

-110 SYENPFNGVIEDSGG
+110 SYENPYNGVIEDSGG

-135 AASTVDKQAYF
+135 VNSTVDKQAFF

-201 RAQVRSQDAAL
+201 RAQVSSQDAAL

-251 SDDTPATAGAAA
+251 SDDTTAAA
-263 GAGNSSATQ
+263 TTNTSTAQGSSSDAAATQKSSSSA
-272 GNGSDTAAQKSASSS
+272 GSST
-287 ESGASATSGVK
+287 SATSGVK

-319 YPLIVGI
+319 YPLIIGI
-326 IVVVIMVI
+326 IVVALIVI
-334 ALIVNFAVLAPA
+334 ALIVNFAILAPA
-346 RARAREAARAACGA
+346 RKRALEAACAASSKATRVA
-360 STSCEAP
+360 STTPASSSSVAAAT
-367 VSSNVSGAQTSVPAS
+367 VSNAAPAS
-382 ASTSEH
+382 ATAPSSATDDSDHADTS
-388 AASAA
+388 
-393 SVPEPC
+393 
-399 AAPNSVSVQADSN
+399 
-412 VAQHS
+412 QHS

>member
-1 MLPQGICG
+1 M
-9 ALWRTTGAF
+9 R
-18 FSVRVRPVRVIVHF
+18 SVRVIVRF
-32 YDKKELRMNTSV
+32 YDKKELRMNTSI
-44 NSFWYRMKHAVRT
+44 NSFIMRSMHFLKTQRT
-57 QHVRIAHAL
+57 RSAHAL
-66 LVVFFVLTTCF
+66 LVAFFVLTTCF
-77 ASSVALCV
+77 ASSVALCIA
-85 RDAVKACPSCAYAA
+85 DAMKACPSCAYAA

-110 SYENPFNGVIEDSGG
+110 SYENPYNGVIEDSGG

-135 AASTVDKQAYF
+135 VNSTVDKQAFF

-201 RAQVRSQDAAL
+201 RAQVSSQDAAL

-251 SDDTPATAGAAA
+251 SDDTTAAA
-263 GAGNSSATQ
+263 TTNTSTAQGSSSDAAATQKSSSSA
-272 GNGSDTAAQKSASSS
+272 GSSK
-287 ESGASATSGVK
+287 SATSGVK

-310 TKAAANSLN
+310 SKAAANSLN
-319 YPLIVGI
+319 YPLIIGI
-326 IVVVIMVI
+326 IVVVLIVI
-334 ALIVNFAVLAPA
+334 ALIVNFAILAPA
-346 RARAREAARAACGA
+346 RKRALEAACAASSKATRVA
-360 STSCEAP
+360 STTPASSSSVAAAP
-367 VSSNVSGAQTSVPAS
+367 VSNAAPAS
-382 ASTSEH
+382 ATAPSSATDDSDHADTS
-388 AASAA
+388 
-393 SVPEPC
+393 
-399 AAPNSVSVQADSN
+399 
-412 VAQHS
+412 QHS

>member
-1 MLPQGICG
+1 M
-9 ALWRTTGAF
+9 R
-18 FSVRVRPVRVIVHF
+18 SVRVIVRF
-32 YDKKELRMNTSV
+32 YDKKELRMNTSI
-44 NSFWYRMKHAVRT
+44 NSFIMRSMHFLKTQRT
-57 QHVRIAHAL
+57 RTAHAL
-66 LVVFFVLTTCF
+66 LVAFFVLTTCF
-77 ASSVALCV
+77 ASSVALCIA
-85 RDAVKACPSCAYAA
+85 DAMKACPSCAYAA

-110 SYENPFNGVIEDSGG
+110 SYENPYNGVIEDSGG

-135 AASTVDKQAYF
+135 VNSTVDKQAFF

-201 RAQVRSQDAAL
+201 RAQVSSQDAAL

-251 SDDTPATAGAAA
+251 SDDATADATTNTSTAQGSSSDAAA
-263 GAGNSSATQ
+263 TQKSSSSA
-272 GNGSDTAAQKSASSS
+272 GSST
-287 ESGASATSGVK
+287 SATSGVK

-319 YPLIVGI
+319 YPLIIGI
-326 IVVVIMVI
+326 IVVVLIVI
-334 ALIVNFAVLAPA
+334 ALIVNFAILAPA
-346 RARAREAARAACGA
+346 RKRALEAACAASSKATRVA
-360 STSCEAP
+360 SSTPASSSSVAAAT
-367 VSSNVSGAQTSVPAS
+367 VSNAAPAS
-382 ASTSEH
+382 ATAPSSATDDSDHADTS
-388 AASAA
+388 
-393 SVPEPC
+393 
-399 AAPNSVSVQADSN
+399 
-412 VAQHS
+412 QHS

>member
-1 MLPQGICG
+1 M
-9 ALWRTTGAF
+9 R
-18 FSVRVRPVRVIVHF
+18 SVRVIVRF
-32 YDKKELRMNTSV
+32 YDKKELRMNTSI
-44 NSFWYRMKHAVRT
+44 NSFIMRSMHFLKTQRT
-57 QHVRIAHAL
+57 RTAHAL
-66 LVVFFVLTTCF
+66 LVAFFVLTTCF
-77 ASSVALCV
+77 ASSVALCIA
-85 RDAVKACPSCAYAA
+85 DAMKACPSCAYAA

-110 SYENPFNGVIEDSGG
+110 SYENPYNGVIEDSGG

-135 AASTVDKQAYF
+135 VNSTVDKQAFF

-201 RAQVRSQDAAL
+201 RAQVSSQDAAL

-251 SDDTPATAGAAA
+251 SDDTTAAA
-263 GAGNSSATQ
+263 TTNTSTAQGSSSDAAATQKSSSSA
-272 GNGSDTAAQKSASSS
+272 GSST
-287 ESGASATSGVK
+287 SATSGVK

-310 TKAAANSLN
+310 SKAAANSLN
-319 YPLIVGI
+319 YPLIIGI
-326 IVVVIMVI
+326 IVVALIVI
-334 ALIVNFAVLAPA
+334 ALIVNFAILAPA
-346 RARAREAARAACGA
+346 RKRALEAACAASSKATRVA
-360 STSCEAP
+360 STTPASSSSVAAAP
-367 VSSNVSGAQTSVPAS
+367 VSNAAPAS
-382 ASTSEH
+382 ATAPSSATDDSDHADTS
-388 AASAA
+388 
-393 SVPEPC
+393 
-399 AAPNSVSVQADSN
+399 
-412 VAQHS
+412 QHS

>member
-1 MLPQGICG
+1 M
-9 ALWRTTGAF
+9 R
-18 FSVRVRPVRVIVHF
+18 SVRVIVRF
-32 YDKKELRMNTSV
+32 YDKKELRMNTSI
-44 NSFWYRMKHAVRT
+44 NSFIMRSMHFLKTQRT
-57 QHVRIAHAL
+57 RTAHAL
-66 LVVFFVLTTCF
+66 LVAFFVLTTCF
-77 ASSVALCV
+77 ASSVALCIA
-85 RDAVKACPSCAYAA
+85 DAMKACPSCAYAA

-110 SYENPFNGVIEDSGG
+110 SYENPYNGVIEDSGG

-135 AASTVDKQAYF
+135 VNSTVDKQAFF

-251 SDDTPATAGAAA
+251 SDDTTAAA
-263 GAGNSSATQ
+263 TTNTSTAQGSSSDAAATQKSSSSA
-272 GNGSDTAAQKSASSS
+272 GSST
-287 ESGASATSGVK
+287 SATSGVK

-310 TKAAANSLN
+310 SKAAANSLN
-319 YPLIVGI
+319 YPLIIGI
-326 IVVVIMVI
+326 IVVALIAI
-334 ALIVNFAVLAPA
+334 ALIVNFAILAPA
-346 RARAREAARAACGA
+346 RKRALEAACAASSKATRVA
-360 STSCEAP
+360 STTPASSSSVAAAT
-367 VSSNVSGAQTSVPAS
+367 VSNAAPAS
-382 ASTSEH
+382 ATAPSSATDDSDHADTS
-388 AASAA
+388 
-393 SVPEPC
+393 
-399 AAPNSVSVQADSN
+399 
-412 VAQHS
+412 QHS

>member
-1 MLPQGICG
+1 M
-9 ALWRTTGAF
+9 R
-18 FSVRVRPVRVIVHF
+18 SVRVIVRF
-32 YDKKELRMNTSV
+32 YDKKELRMNTSI
-44 NSFWYRMKHAVRT
+44 NSFIMRSMHFLKTQRT
-57 QHVRIAHAL
+57 RTAHAL
-66 LVVFFVLTTCF
+66 LVAFFVLTTCF
-77 ASSVALCV
+77 ASSVALCIA
-85 RDAVKACPSCAYAA
+85 DAMKACPSCAYAA

-110 SYENPFNGVIEDSGG
+110 SYENPYNGVIEDSGG

-135 AASTVDKQAYF
+135 VNSTVDKQAFF

-201 RAQVRSQDAAL
+201 RAQVSSQDAAL

-251 SDDTPATAGAAA
+251 SDDTTAAA
-263 GAGNSSATQ
+263 TTNTSTAQGSSSDAAATQKSSSSA
-272 GNGSDTAAQKSASSS
+272 GSST
-287 ESGASATSGVK
+287 SATSGVK

-310 TKAAANSLN
+310 SKAAANSLN
-319 YPLIVGI
+319 YPLIIGI
-326 IVVVIMVI
+326 IVVVLIVI
-334 ALIVNFAVLAPA
+334 ALIVNFSILAPA
-346 RARAREAARAACGA
+346 RKRALEAACAASSKATRVA
-360 STSCEAP
+360 STTPASSSSVAAAP
-367 VSSNVSGAQTSVPAS
+367 VSNAAPAS
-382 ASTSEH
+382 ATAPSSATDDSDHADTS
-388 AASAA
+388 
-393 SVPEPC
+393 
-399 AAPNSVSVQADSN
+399 
-412 VAQHS
+412 QHS

>member
-1 MLPQGICG
+1 
-9 ALWRTTGAF
+9 
-18 FSVRVRPVRVIVHF
+18 
-32 YDKKELRMNTSV
+32 MNTSI
-44 NSFWYRMKHAVRT
+44 NSFIMRSMHFLKTQRT
-57 QHVRIAHAL
+57 RTAHAL
-66 LVVFFVLTTCF
+66 LVAFFVLTTCF
-77 ASSVALCV
+77 ASSVALCIA
-85 RDAVKACPSCAYAA
+85 DAMKACPSCAYAA
-99 TSLALSATTQP
+99 TSLALSAKTQP
-110 SYENPFNGVIEDSGG
+110 SYENPYNGVIEDSGG

-135 AASTVDKQAYF
+135 VNSTVDKQAFF

-201 RAQVRSQDAAL
+201 RAQVSSQDAAL

-251 SDDTPATAGAAA
+251 SDDTTAAA
-263 GAGNSSATQ
+263 TTNTSTAQGSSSDAAATQKSSSSA
-272 GNGSDTAAQKSASSS
+272 GSST
-287 ESGASATSGVK
+287 SATSGVK

-319 YPLIVGI
+319 YPLIIGI
-326 IVVVIMVI
+326 IVVALIVI
-334 ALIVNFAVLAPA
+334 ALIVNFAILAPA
-346 RARAREAARAACGA
+346 RKRALEAACAASSKATRVA
-360 STSCEAP
+360 STTPASSSSVAAAT
-367 VSSNVSGAQTSVPAS
+367 VSNAAPAS
-382 ASTSEH
+382 ATAPSSATDDSDHADTS
-388 AASAA
+388 
-393 SVPEPC
+393 
-399 AAPNSVSVQADSN
+399 
-412 VAQHS
+412 QHS

>member
-1 MLPQGICG
+1 M
-9 ALWRTTGAF
+9 R
-18 FSVRVRPVRVIVHF
+18 SVRVIVRF
-32 YDKKELRMNTSV
+32 YDKKELRMNTSI
-44 NSFWYRMKHAVRT
+44 NSFIMRSMHFLKTQRT
-57 QHVRIAHAL
+57 RSAHAL
-66 LVVFFVLTTCF
+66 LVAFFVLTTCF
-77 ASSVALCV
+77 ASSVALCIA
-85 RDAVKACPSCAYAA
+85 DAMKACPSCAYAA

-110 SYENPFNGVIEDSGG
+110 SYENPYNGVIEDSGG

-135 AASTVDKQAYF
+135 VNSTVDKQAFF

-201 RAQVRSQDAAL
+201 RAQVSSQDAAL

-251 SDDTPATAGAAA
+251 SDDTTAAA
-263 GAGNSSATQ
+263 TTNTSTAQGSSSDAAATQKSSSSA
-272 GNGSDTAAQKSASSS
+272 GSST
-287 ESGASATSGVK
+287 SATSGVK

-310 TKAAANSLN
+310 SKAAANSLN
-319 YPLIVGI
+319 YPLIIGI
-326 IVVVIMVI
+326 IVVVLIVI
-334 ALIVNFAVLAPA
+334 ALIVNFAILAPA
-346 RARAREAARAACGA
+346 RKRALEAACAASSKATRVA
-360 STSCEAP
+360 STTPASSSSVAAAP
-367 VSSNVSGAQTSVPAS
+367 VSNAAPAS
-382 ASTSEH
+382 ATAPSSATDDSDHADTS
-388 AASAA
+388 
-393 SVPEPC
+393 
-399 AAPNSVSVQADSN
+399 
-412 VAQHS
+412 QHS

>member
-1 MLPQGICG
+1 M
-9 ALWRTTGAF
+9 R
-18 FSVRVRPVRVIVHF
+18 SVRVIVRF
-32 YDKKELRMNTSV
+32 YDKKELRMNTSM
-44 NSFWYRMKHAVRT
+44 NSFIMRSMHFLKTQRT
-57 QHVRIAHAL
+57 RTAHAL
-66 LVVFFVLTTCF
+66 LVAFFVLTTCF
-77 ASSVALCV
+77 ASSVALCIA
-85 RDAVKACPSCAYAA
+85 DAMKACPSCAYAA

-110 SYENPFNGVIEDSGG
+110 SYENPYNGVIEDSGG

-135 AASTVDKQAYF
+135 VNSTVDKQAFF

-201 RAQVRSQDAAL
+201 RAQVSSQDAAL

-251 SDDTPATAGAAA
+251 SDDTTAAA
-263 GAGNSSATQ
+263 TTNTSTAQGSSSDAAATQKSSSSA
-272 GNGSDTAAQKSASSS
+272 GSST
-287 ESGASATSGVK
+287 SATSGVK

-319 YPLIVGI
+319 YPLIIGI
-326 IVVVIMVI
+326 IVVVFIVI
-334 ALIVNFAVLAPA
+334 ALIVNFAILAPA
-346 RARAREAARAACGA
+346 RKRALEAACAASSKATRVA
-360 STSCEAP
+360 STTPASSSSVAAAT
-367 VSSNVSGAQTSVPAS
+367 VSNAAPAS
-382 ASTSEH
+382 ATAPSSATDDSDHADTS
-388 AASAA
+388 
-393 SVPEPC
+393 
-399 AAPNSVSVQADSN
+399 
-412 VAQHS
+412 QHS

>member
-1 MLPQGICG
+1 M
-9 ALWRTTGAF
+9 R
-18 FSVRVRPVRVIVHF
+18 SVSVIVHF
-32 YDKKELRMNTSV
+32 YDKKELRMNTSI
-44 NSFWYRMKHAVRT
+44 NSFFVRSMRFLKT
-57 QHVRIAHAL
+57 QRTRSAHAL

-77 ASSVALCV
+77 ASSVAIGIA
-85 RDAVKACPSCAYAA
+85 DAMKACPSCAYAA

-110 SYENPFNGVIEDSGG
+110 SYENPYNGVIEDSGG

-135 AASTVDKQAYF
+135 VTSTVDKQAFF

-251 SDDTPATAGAAA
+251 SDDTTAAA
-263 GAGNSSATQ
+263 TTNTSTAQGSSSDAAATQKSSSSA
-272 GNGSDTAAQKSASSS
+272 GSST
-287 ESGASATSGVK
+287 SATSGVK

-319 YPLIVGI
+319 YPLIIGI
-326 IVVVIMVI
+326 IVVALIVI
-334 ALIVNFAVLAPA
+334 ALIVNFAILAPA
-346 RARAREAARAACGA
+346 RKRALEAACAASSKTTRVA
-360 STSCEAP
+360 STTPASSSSVAAAP
-367 VSSNVSGAQTSVPAS
+367 VSNAAPAS
-382 ASTSEH
+382 ATAPSSATDDSDHADTS
-388 AASAA
+388 
-393 SVPEPC
+393 
-399 AAPNSVSVQADSN
+399 
-412 VAQHS
+412 QHS

>member
-1 MLPQGICG
+1 M
-9 ALWRTTGAF
+9 R
-18 FSVRVRPVRVIVHF
+18 SVRVIVRF
-32 YDKKELRMNTSV
+32 YDKKELRMNTSI
-44 NSFWYRMKHAVRT
+44 NSFIMRSMHFLKTQRT
-57 QHVRIAHAL
+57 RSAHAL
-66 LVVFFVLTTCF
+66 LVAFFVLTTCF
-77 ASSVALCV
+77 ASSVALCIA
-85 RDAVKACPSCAYAA
+85 DAMKACPSCAYAA

-110 SYENPFNGVIEDSGG
+110 SYENPYNGVIEDSGG

-135 AASTVDKQAYF
+135 VNSTVDKQAFF

-201 RAQVRSQDAAL
+201 RAQVSSQDAAL

-251 SDDTPATAGAAA
+251 SDDTTAAA
-263 GAGNSSATQ
+263 TTNTSTAQGSSSDAAATQKSSSSA
-272 GNGSDTAAQKSASSS
+272 GSST
-287 ESGASATSGVK
+287 SATSGVK

-319 YPLIVGI
+319 YPLIIGI
-326 IVVVIMVI
+326 IVVALIVI
-334 ALIVNFAVLAPA
+334 ALIVNFAILAPA
-346 RARAREAARAACGA
+346 RKRALEAACAASSKATRVA
-360 STSCEAP
+360 STTPASSSSVAAAT
-367 VSSNVSGAQTSVPAS
+367 VSNAAPAS
-382 ASTSEH
+382 ATAPSSATDDSDHADTS
-388 AASAA
+388 
-393 SVPEPC
+393 
-399 AAPNSVSVQADSN
+399 
-412 VAQHS
+412 QHS

>member
-1 MLPQGICG
+1 M
-9 ALWRTTGAF
+9 R
-18 FSVRVRPVRVIVHF
+18 SVRVIVRF
-32 YDKKELRMNTSV
+32 YDKKELRMNTSI
-44 NSFWYRMKHAVRT
+44 NSFIMRSMHFLKTQRT
-57 QHVRIAHAL
+57 RTAHAL
-66 LVVFFVLTTCF
+66 LVAFFVLTTCF
-77 ASSVALCV
+77 ASSVALCIA
-85 RDAVKACPSCAYAA
+85 DAMKACPSCAYAA

-110 SYENPFNGVIEDSGG
+110 SYENPYNGVIEDSGG

-135 AASTVDKQAYF
+135 VNSTVDKQAFF

-201 RAQVRSQDAAL
+201 RAQVSSQDAAL

-251 SDDTPATAGAAA
+251 SDDTTAAA
-263 GAGNSSATQ
+263 TTNTSTAQGSSSDAAATQKSSSSA
-272 GNGSDTAAQKSASSS
+272 GSST
-287 ESGASATSGVK
+287 SATSGVK

-319 YPLIVGI
+319 YPLIIGI
-326 IVVVIMVI
+326 IVVALIVI
-334 ALIVNFAVLAPA
+334 ALIVNFAILAPA
-346 RARAREAARAACGA
+346 RKRALEAACAASSKATRVA
-360 STSCEAP
+360 STTPASSSSVAAAT
-367 VSSNVSGAQTSVPAS
+367 VSNAAPAS
-382 ASTSEH
+382 ATAPSSSTDDSDH
-388 AASAA
+388 ADTS
-393 SVPEPC
+393 
-399 AAPNSVSVQADSN
+399 
-412 VAQHS
+412 QHS

>member
-1 MLPQGICG
+1 M
-9 ALWRTTGAF
+9 R
-18 FSVRVRPVRVIVHF
+18 SVRVIVRF
-32 YDKKELRMNTSV
+32 YDKKELRMNTSM
-44 NSFWYRMKHAVRT
+44 NSFIMRSMHFLKTQRT
-57 QHVRIAHAL
+57 RTAHAL
-66 LVVFFVLTTCF
+66 LVAFFVLTTCF
-77 ASSVALCV
+77 ASSVALCIA
-85 RDAVKACPSCAYAA
+85 DAMKACPSCAYAA

-110 SYENPFNGVIEDSGG
+110 SYENPYNGVIEDSGG

-135 AASTVDKQAYF
+135 VNSTVDKQAFF

-201 RAQVRSQDAAL
+201 RAQVSSQDAAL

-251 SDDTPATAGAAA
+251 SDDTTAAA
-263 GAGNSSATQ
+263 TTNTSTAQGSSSDAAATQKSSSSA
-272 GNGSDTAAQKSASSS
+272 GSST
-287 ESGASATSGVK
+287 SATSGVK

-319 YPLIVGI
+319 YPLIIGI
-326 IVVVIMVI
+326 IVVVFIVI
-334 ALIVNFAVLAPA
+334 ALIVNFAILAPA
-346 RARAREAARAACGA
+346 RKRALEAACAASSKATRVA
-360 STSCEAP
+360 STTPASSSSVAAAT
-367 VSSNVSGAQTSVPAS
+367 VSNSAPAS
-382 ASTSEH
+382 ATAPSSATDDSDHADTS
-388 AASAA
+388 
-393 SVPEPC
+393 
-399 AAPNSVSVQADSN
+399 
-412 VAQHS
+412 QHS

>member
-1 MLPQGICG
+1 MAPL
-9 ALWRTTGAF
+9 F
-18 FSVRVRPVRVIVHF
+18 FSVHVRSVRVIVRF
-32 YDKKELRMNTSV
+32 YDKKELRMNTSI
-44 NSFWYRMKHAVRT
+44 NSFIMRSMHFLKTQRT
-57 QHVRIAHAL
+57 RTAHAL
-66 LVVFFVLTTCF
+66 LVAFFVLTTCF
-77 ASSVALCV
+77 ASSVALCIA
-85 RDAVKACPSCAYAA
+85 DAMKACPSCAYAA

-110 SYENPFNGVIEDSGG
+110 SYENPYNGVIEDSGG

-135 AASTVDKQAYF
+135 VNSTVDKQAFF

-201 RAQVRSQDAAL
+201 RAQVSSQDAAL

-251 SDDTPATAGAAA
+251 SDDTTAAA
-263 GAGNSSATQ
+263 TTNTSTAQGSSSDAAATQKSSSSA
-272 GNGSDTAAQKSASSS
+272 GSSK
-287 ESGASATSGVK
+287 SATSGVK

-310 TKAAANSLN
+310 SKAAANSLN
-319 YPLIVGI
+319 YPLIIGI
-326 IVVVIMVI
+326 IVVVLIVI
-334 ALIVNFAVLAPA
+334 ALIVNFAILAPA
-346 RARAREAARAACGA
+346 RKRALEAACAASSKATRVA
-360 STSCEAP
+360 STTPASSSSVAAAP
-367 VSSNVSGAQTSVPAS
+367 VSNAAPAS
-382 ASTSEH
+382 ATAPSSATDDSDHADTS
-388 AASAA
+388 
-393 SVPEPC
+393 
-399 AAPNSVSVQADSN
+399 
-412 VAQHS
+412 QHS

>member
-1 MLPQGICG
+1 M
-9 ALWRTTGAF
+9 R
-18 FSVRVRPVRVIVHF
+18 SVRVIVRF
-32 YDKKELRMNTSV
+32 YDKKELRMNTSI
-44 NSFWYRMKHAVRT
+44 NSFIMRSMHFLKTQRT
-57 QHVRIAHAL
+57 RTAHAL
-66 LVVFFVLTTCF
+66 LVAFFVLTTCF
-77 ASSVALCV
+77 ASSVALCIA
-85 RDAVKACPSCAYAA
+85 DAMKACPSCAYAA

-110 SYENPFNGVIEDSGG
+110 SYENPYNGVIEDSGG

-135 AASTVDKQAYF
+135 VNSTVDKQAFF

-201 RAQVRSQDAAL
+201 RAQVSSQDAAL

-251 SDDTPATAGAAA
+251 SDDTTAAA
-263 GAGNSSATQ
+263 TTNTSTAQGSSSDAAATQKSSSSA
-272 GNGSDTAAQKSASSS
+272 GSST
-287 ESGASATSGVK
+287 SATSGVK

-319 YPLIVGI
+319 YPLIIGI
-326 IVVVIMVI
+326 IVVVLIVI
-334 ALIVNFAVLAPA
+334 ALIVNFAILAPA
-346 RARAREAARAACGA
+346 RKRALEAACAASSKATRVA
-360 STSCEAP
+360 SSTPASSSSVAAAT
-367 VSSNVSGAQTSVPAS
+367 VSNAAPAS
-382 ASTSEH
+382 ATAPSSATDDSDHADTS
-388 AASAA
+388 
-393 SVPEPC
+393 
-399 AAPNSVSVQADSN
+399 
-412 VAQHS
+412 QHS

>member
-1 MLPQGICG
+1 M
-9 ALWRTTGAF
+9 R
-18 FSVRVRPVRVIVHF
+18 SVRVIVRF
-32 YDKKELRMNTSV
+32 YDKKELRMNTSI
-44 NSFWYRMKHAVRT
+44 NSFIMRSMHFLKTQRT
-57 QHVRIAHAL
+57 RTAHAL
-66 LVVFFVLTTCF
+66 LVAFFVLTTCF
-77 ASSVALCV
+77 ASSVALCIA
-85 RDAVKACPSCAYAA
+85 DAMKACPSCAYAA

-110 SYENPFNGVIEDSGG
+110 SYENPYNGVIEDSGG

-135 AASTVDKQAYF
+135 VNSTVDKQAFF

-251 SDDTPATAGAAA
+251 SDDTTAAA
-263 GAGNSSATQ
+263 TTNTSTAQGSSSDAAATQKSSSSA
-272 GNGSDTAAQKSASSS
+272 GSST
-287 ESGASATSGVK
+287 SATSGVK
-298 EFNGDGAPVGSD
+298 EFNGDGAPVGGDS
-310 TKAAANSLN
+310 KAAANSLN
-319 YPLIVGI
+319 YPLIIGI
-326 IVVVIMVI
+326 IVVVLIVI
-334 ALIVNFAVLAPA
+334 ALIVNFAILAPA
-346 RARAREAARAACGA
+346 RKRALEAACAASSKATRVA
-360 STSCEAP
+360 SSTPASSSSVAAAT
-367 VSSNVSGAQTSVPAS
+367 VSNAAPAS
-382 ASTSEH
+382 ATAPSSATDDSDHADTS
-388 AASAA
+388 
-393 SVPEPC
+393 
-399 AAPNSVSVQADSN
+399 
-412 VAQHS
+412 QHS

>member
-1 MLPQGICG
+1 M
-9 ALWRTTGAF
+9 R
-18 FSVRVRPVRVIVHF
+18 SVRVIVRF
-32 YDKKELRMNTSV
+32 YDKKELRMNTSM
-44 NSFWYRMKHAVRT
+44 NSFIMRSMHFLKTQRT
-57 QHVRIAHAL
+57 RTAHAL
-66 LVVFFVLTTCF
+66 LVAFFVLTTCF
-77 ASSVALCV
+77 ASSVALCIA
-85 RDAVKACPSCAYAA
+85 DAMKACPSCAYAA

-110 SYENPFNGVIEDSGG
+110 SYENPYNGVIEDSGG

-135 AASTVDKQAYF
+135 VNSTVDKQAFF

-201 RAQVRSQDAAL
+201 RAQVSSQDAAL

-233 FEPGNAGGFVESV
+233 FEAGNAGGFVESV

-251 SDDTPATAGAAA
+251 SDDTTAAA
-263 GAGNSSATQ
+263 TTNTSTAQGSSSDAAATQKSSSSA
-272 GNGSDTAAQKSASSS
+272 GSST
-287 ESGASATSGVK
+287 SATSGVK

-319 YPLIVGI
+319 YPLIIGI
-326 IVVVIMVI
+326 IVVALIVI
-334 ALIVNFAVLAPA
+334 ALIVNFAILAPA
-346 RARAREAARAACGA
+346 RKRALEAACAASSKATRVA
-360 STSCEAP
+360 STTPASSSSVAAAT
-367 VSSNVSGAQTSVPAS
+367 VSNAAPAS
-382 ASTSEH
+382 ATAPSSATDDSDHADTS
-388 AASAA
+388 
-393 SVPEPC
+393 
-399 AAPNSVSVQADSN
+399 
-412 VAQHS
+412 QHS

>member
-1 MLPQGICG
+1 MAPL
-9 ALWRTTGAF
+9 F
-18 FSVRVRPVRVIVHF
+18 FSVHVRSVRVIVRF
-32 YDKKELRMNTSV
+32 YDKKELRMNTSI
-44 NSFWYRMKHAVRT
+44 NSFIMRSMHFLKTQRT
-57 QHVRIAHAL
+57 RSAHAL
-66 LVVFFVLTTCF
+66 LVAFFVLTTCF
-77 ASSVALCV
+77 ASSVALCIA
-85 RDAVKACPSCAYAA
+85 DAMKACPSCAYAA

-110 SYENPFNGVIEDSGG
+110 SYENPYNGVIEDSGG

-135 AASTVDKQAYF
+135 VNSTVDKQAFF

-201 RAQVRSQDAAL
+201 RAQVSSQDAAL

-251 SDDTPATAGAAA
+251 SDDTTAAA
-263 GAGNSSATQ
+263 TTNTSTAQGSSSDAAATQKSSSSA
-272 GNGSDTAAQKSASSS
+272 GSSK
-287 ESGASATSGVK
+287 SATSGVK

-310 TKAAANSLN
+310 SKAAANSLN
-319 YPLIVGI
+319 YPLIIGI
-326 IVVVIMVI
+326 IVVVLIVI
-334 ALIVNFAVLAPA
+334 ALIVNFAILAPA
-346 RARAREAARAACGA
+346 RKRALEAACAASSKATRVA
-360 STSCEAP
+360 STTPASSSSVAAAP
-367 VSSNVSGAQTSVPAS
+367 VSNAAPAS
-382 ASTSEH
+382 ATAPSSATDDSDHADTS
-388 AASAA
+388 
-393 SVPEPC
+393 
-399 AAPNSVSVQADSN
+399 
-412 VAQHS
+412 QHS